1 LTTAVFEIN
10 DAGIQLYVGLDRVAV
25 SPAFAVLHDRQLHT
39 GKEGFTRSRLYP
51 GWTNNRYWEQ
61 LNTDPMPN
69 ATTQIRHHA
78 DLVYAHMET
87 LWSMIQNKVDEVI
100 LAVPGCLDSSQLGLL
115 LGIARECGIPVK
127 GLVNSALVSLC
138 DKATSTT
145 ALHLDIQLH
154 HILLTT
160 IKSDKHLEVQESVKL
175 TEQGLFTLWDRWANI
190 IADLFIRN
198 TRFDPMHQAET
209 EQQLFSQLPDW
220 VHGFEGGKSKDMT
233 LSLEQSSHSVSV
245 STEKLLTAC
254 ANMYPQIVQQVRNH
268 IPPGQRIQL
277 FLSHQLKGLPGLR
290 DSLNL
295 LPNTEVIQLEDSA
308 CVQGT
313 LEHLDLIRSDAESVS
328 YITRL
333 SSNQAVTGD
342 QIDSS
347 HTATTHLLH
356 NNIAVAVGHVFK
368 LDADFSNGPRRNPD
382 DPVCTIYVRG
392 QEVLLDCHKSGTLLL
407 NNMPIEEQ
415 TALQP
420 GDLIQS
426 GQHSLQ
432 LISVRSDNGA

>member
-10 DAGIQLYVGLDRVAV
+10 DAGIQLYVDQDRVAV
-25 SPAFAVLHDRQLHT
+25 SPAFAVLHNRQLHIGT
-39 GKEGFTRSRLYP
+39 EGFTRSRLYP

-69 ATTQIRHHA
+69 ATAQIRHHA
-78 DLVYAHMET
+78 DLVFTHMET

-100 LAVPGCLDSSQLGLL
+100 LAVPGCLDPAQLGLL
-115 LGIARECGIPVK
+115 LGIARECGMPVK

-138 DKATSTT
+138 DQVNSTT

-160 IKSDKHLEVQESVKL
+160 LKSEEHLDVQESVKL

-220 VHGFEGGKSKDMT
+220 VHRFEGGKSKDIT
-233 LSLEQSSHSVSV
+233 LSLDQSSHSVSV

-268 IPPGQRIQL
+268 IPPGQHIQL

-308 CVQGT
+308 CVRGT
-313 LEHLDLIRSDAESVS
+313 LEHLDLIRSDSESVS

-333 SSNQAVTGD
+333 TSSQTIAAD
-342 QIDSS
+342 RIDSLPS
-347 HTATTHLLH
+347 STTHLLH
-356 NNIAVAVGHVFK
+356 NSIAVPIGQVFK
-368 LDADFSNGPRRNPD
+368 LDADFSGGP
-382 DPVCTIYVRG
+382 
-392 QEVLLDCHKSGTLLL
+392 L
-407 NNMPIEEQ
+407 EE
-415 TALQP
+415 
-420 GDLIQS
+420 
-426 GQHSLQ
+426 
-432 LISVRSDNGA
+432 N